1 MRKGGEGSSRQR
13 EQPMQRL
20 GGEGEQR
27 ALGALWREIRWW
39 GQVKIDSTFHAPSSI
54 RNGFANDDGTV
65 SGGGGGGWAS
75 DKALT

>member
-27 ALGALWREIRWW
+27 AFGAPWREIRWW
-39 GQVKIDSTFHAPSSI
+39 GQVKIEKEDVRLAQLLVFPA
-54 RNGFANDDGTV
+54 
-65 SGGGGGGWAS
+65 
-75 DKALT
+75 K

>member
-27 ALGALWREIRWW
+27 ALRAPWREIRWW
-39 GQVKIDSTFHAPSSI
+39 GQVKIEKEEEELGLILKGEAETRAQ
-54 RNGFANDDGTV
+54 RA
-65 SGGGGGGWAS
+65 
-75 DKALT
+75 